1 MKVSEQGIEL
11 IKQLEGFS
19 DVAYP
24 DPGTGGA
31 PFTCGYGRAH
41 NVKPDQRCDR
51 MQADYWLR
59 HQDAPRA
66 AECVN
71 NHVKRPLKQQEF
83 DALVSFV
90 YNVGCGNFRNS
101 TMLKLLNQGNKKA
114 AAAEFGKWV
123 YAAHKQLPGLVK
135 RRARERD
142 VFDHGYL

>member
-1 MKVSEQGIEL
+1 MQVSDQGIEL
-11 IKQLEGFS
+11 IKQMEGFS

-24 DPGTGGA
+24 DPATKSA
-31 PFTCGYGRAH
+31 PFTIGFGRTH

-59 HQDAPRA
+59 HQDAPKA

-71 NHVKRPLKQQEF
+71 KHVKRPLRQQEF

-90 YNVGCGNFRNS
+90 YNVGCANFRQS
-101 TMLKLLNQGNKKA
+101 TILKLLNQGNKKA
-114 AAAEFGKWV
+114 ASAEFPKWV

-135 RRARERD
+135 RRERERD
-142 VFDHGYL
+142 VFDNGYL

>member
-1 MKVSEQGIEL
+1 MQVSEQGIEL

-24 DPGTGGA
+24 DIASQGP
-31 PFTCGYGRAH
+31 PFTIGFGRTH

-66 AECVN
+66 AQCVN
-71 NHVKRPLKQQEF
+71 NYVKRPLKQHEF

-90 YNVGCGNFRNS
+90 YNEGCGNFRNS
-101 TMLKLLNQGNKKA
+101 TMLKLLNRGNKKS

-142 VFDHGYL
+142 VFDNGYL

>member
-59 HQDAPRA
+59 HQDAPKA

-71 NHVKRPLKQQEF
+71 NYVKRPLKQQEF

-90 YNVGCGNFRNS
+90 YNIGCANFRQS
-101 TMLKLLNQGNKKA
+101 TILKLLNQGNKKA
-114 AAAEFGKWV
+114 ASAEFGKWV

-142 VFDHGYL
+142 VFDNGYL